1 MGESELIKQIID
13 GNKSAFGIIV
23 KKYQGM
29 ITNTCYGFLMNKE
42 DAEDVAQETFIEA
55 YISIN
60 SFKQNSKISTWLYR
74 IAVNKSID
82 FLRKKKRIKRFA
94 QLTNVFSNDIE
105 IEDYGSNNPQ
115 DVIESKERLAILDS
129 AINMLSK
136 NQNIALRLS
145 KFEKLS
151 GKEIS
156 EIMNLSLSSVESL
169 IHRAKRN
176 LKKILFYYYNGKM

>member
-1 MGESELIKQIID
+1 LGESEIINKILSGD
-13 GNKSAFGIIV
+13 KSAFGTIV

-42 DAEDVAQETFIEA
+42 DAEDIAQETFIEA
-55 YISIN
+55 YTSIAK
-60 SFKQNSKISTWLYR
+60 FKQNSKLSTWLYR

-82 FLRKKKRIKRFA
+82 YLKKKKRIKRFA
-94 QLTNVFSNDIE
+94 LTSNIFSNNIE
-105 IEDYGSNNPQ
+105 IVDYNTNNPQ
-115 DVIESKERLAILDS
+115 EEIESKERLAILNS
-129 AINMLSK
+129 ALNMLSK
-136 NQNIALRLS
+136 NQNIAFRLS

-169 IHRAKRN
+169 IHRAKLN
-176 LKKILFYYYNGKM
+176 LKKILFKYYNDKI